1 MRKQYVPYEKSVTI
15 HEHRAT
21 TDESL
26 RLLSEMQN
34 KVKDGILKTIH
45 VDNNSVKATASFLQ
59 GVTPSLLGPDDI
71 TMYLKFMINGKLFEV
86 TERIEHRDWNEAKY
100 KGYRHFENSAVFR
113 LIHKKL
119 SEAIAMELLKQS
131 PDIITPARN
140 SY

>member
-59 GVTPSLLGPDDI
+59 GVIPSIGPNDI
-71 TMYLKFMINGKLFEV
+71 IMHLKFMINGKLFEV
-86 TERIEHRDWNEAKY
+86 TERIEQSDWDEAKY

-119 SEAIAMELLKQS
+119 SEAIAIELLKQS
-131 PDIITPARN
+131 PDIITPARD